1 MEGEN
6 EIRLDGFIV
15 GAVVI
20 FNHHE
25 SVERQQGGFTIP

>member
-6 EIRLDGFIV
+6 EIRLNGFIV

-20 FNHHE
+20 CHHHE
-25 SVERQQGGFTIP
+25 SVERQQGGFGIP